1 MIQYMGRNKIS
12 VTFKNFAIKEEDAGL
27 NCH

>member
-12 VTFKNFAIKEEDAGL
+12 VTFKNFAIKVVDADL
-27 NCH
+27 ICH